1 MNAKRY
7 VSDKD
12 FLSFDDALKLCSFA
26 VESTPFEQDV
36 LRTRYNKNYHWAD
49 QHYICN
55 AIIGDI
61 NGRRV
66 SIQMNVYKI
75 EDVYVLFWHPTS
87 TLIDYDMIEKYLRK
101 QLETVWT
108 EISDFQ
114 SRTFRTDNFHVVINK
129 IRDEHA
135 RYLAEIQIEIE
146 LLSRVAKKVP
156 DSIDVIP
163 QASFDK
169 TKGLVEH
176 INELMEKN
184 TPLK

>member
-1 MNAKRY
+1 MNPKRY

-36 LRTRYNKNYHWAD
+36 LRTKHNKNYNWAD

-87 TLIDYDMIEKYLRK
+87 TVIDYDMIENYLRK
-101 QLETVWT
+101 QFESIWT
-108 EISDFQ
+108 EISDYQ

-135 RYLAEIQIEIE
+135 RYLA
-146 LLSRVAKKVP
+146 
-156 DSIDVIP
+156 
-163 QASFDK
+163 
-169 TKGLVEH
+169 
-176 INELMEKN
+176 
-184 TPLK
+184 